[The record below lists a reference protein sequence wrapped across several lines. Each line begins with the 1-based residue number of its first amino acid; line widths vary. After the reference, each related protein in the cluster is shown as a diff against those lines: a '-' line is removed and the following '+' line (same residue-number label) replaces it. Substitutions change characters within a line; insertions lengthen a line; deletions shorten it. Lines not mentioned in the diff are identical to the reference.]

1 MCIYTHMSTF
11 LFIYTHACV
20 CVCVW
25 PGADVLESMAL
36 NDVWRAE
43 DLAAVLGRGYTRVC
57 VCMCVCVCMMLVFM

>member
-1 MCIYTHMSTF
+1 MCSCMYVHIHTYV
-11 LFIYTHACV
+11 CV